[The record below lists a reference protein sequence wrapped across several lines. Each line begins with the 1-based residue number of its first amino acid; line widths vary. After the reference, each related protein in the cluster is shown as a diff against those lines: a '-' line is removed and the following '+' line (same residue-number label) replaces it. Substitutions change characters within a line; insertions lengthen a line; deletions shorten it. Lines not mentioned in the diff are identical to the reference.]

1 MIVSCGEALIDFVPL
16 EGAGGESG
24 YRPLPGGSPFNVAI
38 AAARLGQP
46 AGFLSRVSRDLFG
59 DELVATLVANGVDTG
74 LVVRGEESSTLAFVR
89 LEPGQEPR
97 YAFFNT
103 GAADRCLVPGDVP
116 DPLPAGID
124 CLHFGS
130 FSLAVEPAATTLA
143 ALMRRESGNR
153 VISLDPNVRP
163 TLVGERTAYIERVEA
178 LVRLATIVKV
188 SAADLDWLYP
198 DEAAEAVA
206 ARWRDSGPSVVAVTA
221 GERGAFALTA
231 TFRAEGRGASVEV
244 VDTVGAGD
252 SFQAGLLVRLAELER
267 LSRDGLAGLTQDELS
282 DALAF
287 ACRVAAITCTRAGAD
302 PPHRGEIDA

>member
-16 EGAGGESG
+16 TGAAGEAG

-46 AGFLSRVSRDLFG
+46 AGFLSRVSTDFFG
-59 DELVATLVANGVDTG
+59 DQLVATLQANAVDTG
-74 LVVRGEESSTLAFVR
+74 LVVRGEESSTLAFVA
-89 LEPGQEPR
+89 LAAGEEPR

-103 GAADRCLVPGDVP
+103 GAADRSLVAADVP
-116 DPLPAGID
+116 ESLPDSIA

-143 ALMRRESGNR
+143 GLMQRESGRR

-163 TLVGERTAYIERVEA
+163 TLVGERTAYVARLEA
-178 LVRLATIVKV
+178 LVRLASIVKV

-198 DEAAEAVA
+198 GEPAEAVA
-206 ARWRDSGPSVVAVTA
+206 RRWLDTGPSVIAVTG
-221 GERGAFALTA
+221 GERGAFGLTGSL
-231 TFRAEGRGASVEV
+231 RAEAKSASVDV

-252 SFQAGLLVRLAELER
+252 TFQAGLLVRLAELGR
-267 LSRDGLAGLTQDELS
+267 LSVDGLSELS
-282 DALAF
+282 EEDLADALAF
-287 ACRVAAITCTRAGAD
+287 AGRAAAITCTRAGAD
-302 PPHRGEIDA
+302 PPRRNEL

>member
-16 EGAGGESG
+16 EGPGGEAG

-46 AGFLSRVSRDLFG
+46 AGFLSRVSTDVFG
-59 DELVATLVANGVDTG
+59 DQLVATLEANDVDTS
-74 LVVRGEESSTLAFVR
+74 LEARGSESSTLAFVA
-89 LEPGQEPR
+89 LAPGEEPR

-103 GAADRCLVPGDVP
+103 GAADRSLVAADLPEA
-116 DPLPAGID
+116 LPAGID

-143 ALMRRESGNR
+143 GLMQRESGRR

-163 TLVGERTAYIERVEA
+163 TLVGERTAYVRRLEA
-178 LVRLATIVKV
+178 LIRLATIVKV

-198 DEAAEAVA
+198 GEPADAVA
-206 ARWRDSGPSVVAVTA
+206 ARWLDSGPTVIAVTG
-221 GERGAFALTA
+221 GERGAFGVTAAL
-231 TFRAEGRGASVEV
+231 RAEATGDRVEV

-252 SFQAGLLVRLAELER
+252 TFQAGLLVRLAELDR
-267 LSRDGLAGLTQDELS
+267 LTHDGLESLTEADLA

-287 ACRVAAITCTRAGAD
+287 AGRAAAITCTRAGAD
-302 PPHRGEIDA
+302 PPRRGEL

>member
-1 MIVSCGEALIDFVPL
+1 MIVSCGEALIDFVPMT
-16 EGAGGESG
+16 GSAGEAG

-46 AGFLSRVSRDLFG
+46 AGFLSRVSTDFFG
-59 DELVATLVANGVDTG
+59 DQLVATLQANAVDTG
-74 LVVRGEESSTLAFVR
+74 LVVRGEESSTLAFVA
-89 LEPGQEPR
+89 LAPGEEPR

-103 GAADRCLVPGDVP
+103 GAADRSLVAADVP
-116 DPLPAGID
+116 DTMSDAIA

-143 ALMRRESGNR
+143 GLMARESGRR

-163 TLVGERTAYIERVEA
+163 TLVGERTAYVQRLEA
-178 LVRLATIVKV
+178 LVRLASIVKV

-198 DEAAEAVA
+198 GEPAESVA
-206 ARWRDSGPSVVAVTA
+206 RRWLDTGPSVIAVTA
-221 GERGAFALTA
+221 GERGAFGLTGSL
-231 TFRAEGRGASVEV
+231 RAEARGAPVDV

-252 SFQAGLLVRLAELER
+252 TFQAGLLVRLAELGR
-267 LSRDGLAGLTQDELS
+267 LSLEGLPALSEAELA

-287 ACRVAAITCTRAGAD
+287 AGRAAAITCTRPGAD
-302 PPHRGEIDA
+302 PPRRGEL

>member
-16 EGAGGESG
+16 EGPGGEAG

-38 AAARLGQP
+38 AVARLGQS
-46 AGFLSRVSRDLFG
+46 AGFLSRVSTDLFG
-59 DELVATLVANGVDTG
+59 DQLVATLEANDVDTS
-74 LVVRGEESSTLAFVR
+74 LVARGDEASTLAFVS
-89 LEPGQEPR
+89 LAPGEEPR

-103 GAADRCLVPGDVP
+103 GAADRSLVPADLP

-163 TLVGERTAYIERVEA
+163 TLIGPHDAYVERIEA
-178 LVRLATIVKV
+178 LVRQAAIVKV

-198 DEAAEAVA
+198 GEPAETVA
-206 ARWRDSGPSVVAVTA
+206 ARWRDSGPAVIAVTA
-221 GERGAFALTA
+221 GERGAFGLTA
-231 TFRAEGRGASVEV
+231 TGGAEAAGSPVDV

-252 SFQAGLLVRLAELER
+252 TFQAGLLVRLAELGR
-267 LSRDGLAGLTQDELS
+267 LSKDGLADLS
-282 DALAF
+282 DADLADALAF
-287 ACRVAAITCTRAGAD
+287 AGRAAAITCTRPGAD
-302 PPHRGEIDA
+302 PPRRREL

>member
-16 EGAGGESG
+16 AGAGGEAG

-46 AGFLSRVSRDLFG
+46 AGFLSRVSRDFFG
-59 DELVATLVANGVDTG
+59 DQLVASLEANGVDSG
-74 LVVRGEESSTLAFVR
+74 LVVRGDESSTLAFVS

-103 GAADRCLVPGDVP
+103 GAADRSLIAADVP
-116 DPLPAGID
+116 DSLPAGID

-143 ALMRRESGNR
+143 ALMRREAGNR

-163 TLVGERTAYIERVEA
+163 TLVGERNAYVARVEA

-198 DEAAEAVA
+198 GESVETVA
-206 ARWRDSGPSVVAVTA
+206 ARWRDSGPSVLAVTL
-221 GERGAFALTA
+221 GERGAFGLTA
-231 TFRAEGRGASVEV
+231 TVRAEAGGAPVEL

-252 SFQAGLLVRLAELER
+252 SFQAGLLVRLAELGR
-267 LSRDGLAGLTQDELS
+267 LSRDGLTGLTEADLA

-287 ACRVAAITCTRAGAD
+287 AGRAAAITCTRAGAD
-302 PPHRGEIDA
+302 PPRRDAL

>member
-16 EGAGGESG
+16 QGAGGEDG

-46 AGFLSRVSRDLFG
+46 AGFLSRVSTDFFG
-59 DELVATLVANGVDTG
+59 DQLVATLEANAVDTG
-74 LVVRGEESSTLAFVR
+74 LVVRGDESSTLAFVA
-89 LEPGQEPR
+89 LAPGEEPR

-103 GAADRCLVPGDVP
+103 GAADRSMVASDIP
-116 DPLPAGID
+116 DALPDAIA

-143 ALMRRESGNR
+143 GLMARESGRR

-163 TLVGERTAYIERVEA
+163 TLVGERTAYVARLEA
-178 LVRLATIVKV
+178 LVRQATIVKV
-188 SAADLDWLYP
+188 SAADLEWLYP
-198 DEAAEAVA
+198 GEAAGAVA
-206 ARWRDSGPSVVAVTA
+206 ARWLDTGPAVIAVTA
-221 GERGAFALTA
+221 GERGAFGLTA
-231 TFRAEGRGASVEV
+231 TVRAEAAGAPVEV

-252 SFQAGLLVRLAELER
+252 TFQAGLLVRLAELGR
-267 LSRDGLAGLTQDELS
+267 LSIEGLSALTEAELS

-287 ACRVAAITCTRAGAD
+287 AGRAAAITCTRAGAD
-302 PPHRGEIDA
+302 PPRRSEL